1 MLRFELRES
10 LFVLLFSKHKCHH
23 SVMNLCYGKA
33 EVVFV
38 VTAKGLD
45 QQRCRPH
52 QLSIHTESLL
62 SLFLD

>member
-10 LFVLLFSKHKCHH
+10 LSKHKCHH

-45 QQRCRPH
+45 QQRSRPH
-52 QLSIHTESLL
+52 QLSIHTESL
-62 SLFLD
+62 

>member
-1 MLRFELRES
+1 MFKMKES
-10 LFVLLFSKHKCHH
+10 LLCYFSKHKCHH

-45 QQRCRPH
+45 QQRCRPY
-52 QLSIHTESLL
+52 QLFINKIPL
-62 SLFLD
+62 